1 MGVIKR
7 RSMYDMRI
15 RYGMSQA
22 ELAAA
27 AGIST
32 PTISLWERGKSDP
45 SMFALQSV
53 CDALGAT
60 LTEYV
65 TGNAIDPPKTAQ
77 RGAEAAIM
85 KRNRKDAKYSRAR
98 LARNAG
104 ISEQSLFSYETGL
117 REPRLSAMQKL
128 ASALGMTIDEYIG
141 FAPKNY

>member
-7 RSMYDMRI
+7 RPMYDMRI
-15 RYGMSQA
+15 RHRMNQA

-27 AGIST
+27 AGISP

-45 SMFALQSV
+45 SMFALQCA

-65 TGNAIDPPKTAQ
+65 TGNTIDPPKAAQ
-77 RGAEAAIM
+77 RGAEAATM
-85 KRNRKDAKYSRAR
+85 KRNRKNAKYSRAR

-104 ISEQSLFSYETGL
+104 ISEQSLYSYETGL
-117 REPRLSAMQKL
+117 REPGLSAMQKL
-128 ASALGMTIDEYIG
+128 SAALGMTIDEYIG

>member
-1 MGVIKR
+1 MGGIKR
-7 RSMYDMRI
+7 LPMYNLRI

-27 AGIST
+27 ARIST

-65 TGNAIDPPKTAQ
+65 TGNTIDPPKTAQ
-77 RGAEAAIM
+77 RGAEAATM
-85 KRNRKDAKYSRAR
+85 KRKGKMLSIQGR
-98 LARNAG
+98 
-104 ISEQSLFSYETGL
+104 GL
-117 REPRLSAMQKL
+117 RETPESLNSR
-128 ASALGMTIDEYIG
+128 YIRMKPG
-141 FAPKNY
+141 CVSRGYQQC

>member
-7 RSMYDMRI
+7 RPMYDMRI
-15 RYGMSQA
+15 RHRMSLA

-45 SMFALQSV
+45 SMFALQCV

-77 RGAEAAIM
+77 RGAEAATM
-85 KRNRKDAKYSRAR
+85 KRNRKNAKYSRAR

-104 ISEQSLFSYETGL
+104 ISEQALYSYETGL